1 MKSLVAAF
9 VVIAA
14 MPAAAETQVSGYVA
28 PLLFDG
34 GDGFDSGGG
43 PGMTLAFD
51 GSAGNDAFRGVIGIR
66 AQVLSFGQDPAFTHI
81 PREAYLEYRGDG
93 FDLRLGKQVILYG
106 VADGYSP
113 TNVVSPANF
122 RFHNW
127 EDHAERFGIWA
138 LAATFYPTENLT
150 ISLAYSPWQE
160 SSVLPALPKLGALS
174 PDDDPI
180 DGRSDDVTLRL
191 SYSGQGLDAGLT
203 AYHGAARTPILA
215 LMPGGA
221 EYVVPDMNMLG
232 GDLVWVSGPVRAF
245 GEFALLDYT
254 SPGGY
259 GPRDERAAVLGLE
272 YEISAETRLQ
282 GQAMY
287 RHFDGD
293 APAGA
298 APALAEVNRAAYG
311 QFGGEQTGASLTL
324 RYDRSDTALSGDL
337 AVASWFDG
345 GDYYLR
351 GRLKIRV
358 NDRAAVYLR
367 VDHYDGPSDSIFGS
381 FEEQSR
387 VAAEYRIQY

>member
-1 MKSLVAAF
+1 MKRLALALIVMSAL
-9 VVIAA
+9 
-14 MPAAAETQVSGYVA
+14 PAAAETRISGYVA

-34 GDGFDSGGG
+34 GDGFDHGGG
-43 PGMTLAFD
+43 PGLTLAFD
-51 GSAGNDAFRGVIGIR
+51 GSTGNDTVRGVIGIR
-66 AQVLSFGQDPAFTHI
+66 AQVLSFGQTPAMTHI

-93 FDLRLGKQVILYG
+93 FDMRLGKQVILYG

-122 RFHNW
+122 RYHNW

-138 LAATFYPTENLT
+138 LAATIYPTEKLT
-150 ISLAYSPWQE
+150 VSLAYSPWQE
-160 SSVLPALPKLGALS
+160 SSVLPAVPALGALS

-180 DGRSDDVTLRL
+180 HGRSDDFTLRL
-191 SYSGQGLDAGLT
+191 AYSGQGLDAGLT
-203 AYHGAARTPILA
+203 AYHGAARTPILT
-215 LMPGGA
+215 LTPHGTD
-221 EYVVPDMNMLG
+221 YIVPDLNMLG
-232 GDLVWVSGPVRAF
+232 GDVVWTSGPVRAF
-245 GEFALLDYT
+245 AEFALLDYD
-254 SPGGY
+254 SPDGY

-272 YEISAETRLQ
+272 YELSAETRLQ

-287 RHFDGD
+287 RQFDGD
-293 APAGA
+293 APAA
-298 APALAEVNRAAYG
+298 AVPSLAEVNRAAYG

-351 GRLKIRV
+351 GRLRMRI

-367 VDHYDGPSDSIFGS
+367 LDHYDGPSDSIFGS

-387 VAAEYRIQY
+387 AAVEYRIQY